1 MMTRLAGSGKGS
13 QGLNFPMEGGCLR
26 LLVWW
31 GGENLNKEQRLADG
45 CKAGDRQAQKT
56 PR

>member
-1 MMTRLAGSGKGS
+1 MTRLAGSGKGS